1 MVIALIADSKML
13 DETDEEADMSR
24 WRWAGVSA
32 AIFLVLGVIP
42 VAVTSRYISGSPAS
56 RSETAPA
63 DDWTSSMAAVDR
75 ALEARDLGLA
85 SWRWRE
91 GYGAALRSQRW
102 EAMLA
107 AGETAL
113 RIGRASRTMAGVEAD
128 ARQCFLTA
136 LFRARAQRSLD
147 GILLTAEAFG
157 QLGDIAVAQGAL
169 RMADPLVVATSD
181 GARAWVRLAAVRDR
195 VEARRDTSV
204 LPEE

>member
-1 MVIALIADSKML
+1 ML

-42 VAVTSRYISGSPAS
+42 VAVTSRYTSGSPAS

-63 DDWTSSMAAVDR
+63 DDWTSSMVAVDR

-85 SWRWRE
+85 SRRWRE

-113 RIGRASRTMAGVEAD
+113 RIGRASRTMASVEAAD

-181 GARAWVRLAAVRDR
+181 GARARVRLTAVRDR
-195 VEARRDTSV
+195 VEARRDTSF